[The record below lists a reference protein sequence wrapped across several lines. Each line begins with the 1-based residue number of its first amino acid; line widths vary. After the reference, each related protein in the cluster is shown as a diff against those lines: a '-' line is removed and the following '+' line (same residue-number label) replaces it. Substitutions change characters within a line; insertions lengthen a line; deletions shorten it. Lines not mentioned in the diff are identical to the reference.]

1 MNLLFMYNL
10 LSLAMTLALTGSVL
24 TACVSPKP
32 VIATPTPKP
41 PRVALVLGGGGAKGF
56 AHVGVIKVLEK
67 NGIKPDL
74 IVGTSAGS
82 LVGSLYASGK
92 TPDELEDIATHVSND
107 ELLDYTLSK
116 QGFIE
121 GVKLQNWVN
130 EQVGNRKIEQLPIR
144 FATVATNLS
153 TTDPTA
159 QKMVFTKGDTGLA
172 VRASSSV
179 PTVFIPPRINNQRFA
194 DGGLVSITPVQ
205 TAKDMGAKIII
216 AVDITAPASKK
227 QQNNLD
233 FWALLDK
240 NLGVMP
246 TQASAELKLADVV
259 IRPAV
264 GHIGTADLVNR
275 EATILAGEKAT
286 LAKLDTIKAVVR
298 PYLAK

>member
-1 MNLLFMYNL
+1 
-10 LSLAMTLALTGSVL
+10 MTLALTSSVL

-32 VIATPTPKP
+32 AVVAPKP
-41 PRVALVLGGGGAKGF
+41 PKVALVLGGGGAKGF
-56 AHVGVIKVLEK
+56 AHVGVLKVLEK

-74 IVGTSAGS
+74 IVGTSFGS

-92 TPDELEDIATHVSND
+92 SVDEIEEIALHVSND

-130 EQVGNRKIEQLPIR
+130 TQVDNRKIEQLPIR

-153 TTDPTA
+153 TTDPNL
-159 QKMVFTKGDTGLA
+159 QKMVFTTGDTGLA

-205 TAKDMGAKIII
+205 TAKDLGAKFII
-216 AVDITAPASKK
+216 AVDITAPASRKY
-227 QQNNLD
+227 QNNLD

-259 IRPAV
+259 IRPEV
-264 GHIGTADLVNR
+264 GHIGTTDMVNR
-275 EATILAGEKAT
+275 ETIIHAGEVAT
-286 LAKLDTIKAVVR
+286 NAQMKTIKMVIR
-298 PYLAK
+298 PYASSAE

>member
-1 MNLLFMYNL
+1 MYNL
-10 LSLAMTLALTGSVL
+10 LSLTLTLALTGTVL
-24 TACVSPKP
+24 TACVSPKT
-32 VIATPTPKP
+32 VTATPQKP
-41 PRVALVLGGGGAKGF
+41 PKIALVLGGGGAKGF

-74 IVGTSAGS
+74 IVGTSSGA

-92 TPDELEDIATHVSND
+92 SADDLEDIALHVSND

-144 FATVATNLS
+144 FAAIATNLS
-153 TTDPTA
+153 TSDPTA
-159 QKMVFTKGDTGLA
+159 QKTVFTKGDTGLV

-179 PTVFIPPRINNQRFA
+179 PTVFISPRINNQRYA
-194 DGGLVSITPVQ
+194 DGGLVSLVPVQ
-205 TAKDMGAKIII
+205 TAKDLGAKIVI
-216 AVDITAPASKK
+216 AVDVSAPALQKY
-227 QQNNLD
+227 QNNLD

-246 TQASAELKLADVV
+246 TQRSAELKLADVV
-259 IRPAV
+259 IRPNV
-264 GHIGTADLVNR
+264 GHIGTADLIDR
-275 EATILAGEKAT
+275 EATIEAGEAATEQKLAEIKKA
-286 LAKLDTIKAVVR
+286 LK
-298 PYLAK
+298 P

>member
-1 MNLLFMYNL
+1 MYNL
-10 LSLAMTLALTGSVL
+10 LSLTLTLALTGTVL
-24 TACVSPKP
+24 TACVSTKIVTAMPQ
-32 VIATPTPKP
+32 KP
-41 PRVALVLGGGGAKGF
+41 PKIALVLGGGGAKGF

-74 IVGTSAGS
+74 IVGTSSGA

-92 TPDELEDIATHVSND
+92 SADDLEDIALHVSND

-144 FATVATNLS
+144 FAAIATNLS
-153 TTDPTA
+153 TSDPTA
-159 QKMVFTKGDTGLA
+159 QKTVFTKGDTGLV

-179 PTVFIPPRINNQRFA
+179 PTVFISPRINNQRYA
-194 DGGLVSITPVQ
+194 DGGLVSLVPVQ
-205 TAKDMGAKIII
+205 TAKDLGAKIVI
-216 AVDITAPASKK
+216 AVDVSAPALQKY
-227 QQNNLD
+227 QNNLD

-246 TQASAELKLADVV
+246 TQRSAELKLADVV
-259 IRPAV
+259 IRPNV
-264 GHIGTADLVNR
+264 GHIGTADLIDR
-275 EATILAGEKAT
+275 EATIEAGEAATKQKLAEIKKA
-286 LAKLDTIKAVVR
+286 LK
-298 PYLAK
+298 P